1 MADNARRAR
10 WVRCSGPILA
20 VILSCSVLHGQTPGA
35 PSATQPTADADAR
48 TAAALKEAVSTA
60 TTDAP
65 AATLMVSNR
74 EIVVLRA
81 TILLR
86 TPATRTASA
95 SQLISSIIGQGMP
108 RIVAARPLAG
118 GQVITIGQQDV
129 FALVPADLDPF
140 GTETLED
147 VARAT
152 VGRLQ
157 LAYDE
162 GIELRTPRRLFRAG
176 VLSLL
181 ATLVLIVLLRLVIR
195 FHFALGG
202 AAKRAADRQL
212 QRLPVG
218 FLVRESRLQEYFPYL
233 VSLVSISAGLALLY
247 FWLTFVLRQFPYTR
261 PWGETLRSFLLQRL
275 AVMASNFLGAMPNL
289 FSVLVIVA
297 FTWLAVKLLRAIF
310 RGVEEGRATLPG
322 IYPETAQPTRRLA
335 TAFLWLFALA
345 MAYPY
350 LPGSNS
356 DAFRGVSVFVGLM
369 ISLGSSGIVN
379 QLMSGLTITFSRAL
393 RVGDYVRIGN
403 VEGAVTH
410 VGPLSTKLKTPR
422 REEVTIPNA
431 VVVATQTTNYSRH
444 AGDEGVYAAT
454 SVTIGYDAPWR
465 QVKALLLLATER
477 TPGIRSDPQPVVRQT
492 ALQDFY
498 VEYTLLVSL
507 EDQASRVP
515 TLDALHGN
523 IQDAFNEHGVQIMS
537 PHYEADP
544 EAPKIAPR
552 ERWFTEPALPSDDR

>member
-1 MADNARRAR
+1 
-10 WVRCSGPILA
+10 
-20 VILSCSVLHGQTPGA
+20 
-35 PSATQPTADADAR
+35 
-48 TAAALKEAVSTA
+48 
-60 TTDAP
+60 
-65 AATLMVSNR
+65 MVSNR

-108 RIVAARPLAG
+108 RIVTARPLAG
-118 GQVITIGQQDV
+118 GQVIMVGQQDA

-140 GTETLED
+140 GTETLEE

-162 GIELRTPRRLFRAG
+162 GIELRTPRRLLRAG

-218 FLVRESRLQEYFPYL
+218 FLVRESRLQEYFPYV

-297 FTWLAVKLLRAIF
+297 FTWMAVKLLRVVF

-335 TAFLWLFALA
+335 TALLWLFALA

-379 QLMSGLTITFSRAL
+379 QMMSGLTITFSRAL

-403 VEGAVTH
+403 VEGTVTH

-431 VVVATQTTNYSRH
+431 VVVSTQTTNYSRH
-444 AGDEGVYAAT
+444 ADDEGVYAAT

-465 QVKALLLLATER
+465 QVKALLLLAAER
-477 TPGIRSDPQPVVRQT
+477 TPGIRSNPQPVVRQT

-507 EDQASRVP
+507 EDQASRAP

-537 PHYEADP
+537 PNYEADP
-544 EAPKIAPR
+544 SGPKIVPR
-552 ERWFTEPALPSDDR
+552 ERWFAKPALPSAE

>member
-1 MADNARRAR
+1 MTDNGRRAR

-35 PSATQPTADADAR
+35 PSAAQPAADADAR

-108 RIVAARPLAG
+108 RIVTARPLAG
-118 GQVITIGQQDV
+118 GQVIMVGQQDA

-140 GTETLED
+140 GTETLEE

-162 GIELRTPRRLFRAG
+162 GIELRTPRRLLRAG

-233 VSLVSISAGLALLY
+233 VSLVTISAGLALVY

-297 FTWLAVKLLRAIF
+297 FTWMAVKLLRVVF

-335 TAFLWLFALA
+335 TALLWLFALA

-356 DAFRGVSVFVGLM
+356 DAFKGVSVFVGLM

-393 RVGDYVRIGN
+393 RVGDYVRIGD
-403 VEGAVTH
+403 VEGTVTH

-431 VVVATQTTNYSRH
+431 VVVSTRTTNYSRN
-444 AGDEGVYAAT
+444 ANAEGVYAAT
-454 SVTIGYDAPWR
+454 KVTIGYDAPWR
-465 QVKALLLLATER
+465 QVKALLLLAAER
-477 TPGIRSDPQPVVRQT
+477 TPGIRTNPQPVVRQT
-492 ALQDFY
+492 ALEDFY

-507 EDQASRVP
+507 EDQASRAP

-544 EAPKIAPR
+544 EGPKIAPR
-552 ERWFTEPALPSDDR
+552 ERWFAKPALPSDDR